1 MTRVAKGMAAPMKE
15 NAKTPG
21 APANDTE
28 PSPVISD
35 RIQEQIGNRL
45 KALFDETTS
54 QPIPQRFTE
63 LLEAL
68 SEREV
73 EADGGE
79 DEVS

>member
-1 MTRVAKGMAAPMKE
+1 MTRVAKGMGAPMKE
-15 NAKTPG
+15 NAKSRG

-28 PSPVISD
+28 PSPAISD

-45 KALFDETTS
+45 KALFDETTT
-54 QPIPQRFTE
+54 QPVPQRFTE

-68 SEREV
+68 SKRED
-73 EADGGE
+73 EPDGGE